1 MCLLKP
7 DRCFTMLRVIT
18 TRMPALSNK
27 AAATVVYTPIPLTG
41 IIIPCTGQRQIDI
54 ADLFKSVAMG
64 LECTFPFLIVPAPGL
79 VIADQSQHYL
89 VAQ

>member
-1 MCLLKP
+1 
-7 DRCFTMLRVIT
+7 
-18 TRMPALSNK
+18 
-27 AAATVVYTPIPLTG
+27 
-41 IIIPCTGQRQIDI
+41 
-54 ADLFKSVAMG
+54 VAMG